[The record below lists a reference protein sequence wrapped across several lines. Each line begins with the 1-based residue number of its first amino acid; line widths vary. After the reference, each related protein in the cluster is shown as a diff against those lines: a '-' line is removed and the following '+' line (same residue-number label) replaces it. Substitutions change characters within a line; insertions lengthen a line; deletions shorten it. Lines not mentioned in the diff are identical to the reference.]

1 MALKTNWPSVLPFG
15 SDDKFDSFIHFSF
28 IISRFFQMIS
38 FNSFVIF
45 IRVLFLSRILGIFF
59 LTVLKEILTSCKV
72 SLILLLTIISYT
84 TSLPF
89 SSTFITVFIFFS
101 FLTNVPSG
109 KGHILNILLFSFLAF
124 CFFLHKEDNSNEK

>member
-1 MALKTNWPSVLPFG
+1 
-15 SDDKFDSFIHFSF
+15 
-28 IISRFFQMIS
+28 MIS

-45 IRVLFLSRILGIFF
+45 LLESCFFPEFWEFF

-101 FLTNVPSG
+101 FLTNAPSG

-124 CFFLHKEDNSNEK
+124 CFLHKEDNSNEK

>member
-1 MALKTNWPSVLPFG
+1 
-15 SDDKFDSFIHFSF
+15 
-28 IISRFFQMIS
+28 MIS

-101 FLTNVPSG
+101 FLTNAPSG

-124 CFFLHKEDNSNEK
+124 CFFYIRKIILMRNRFFSFKGYFFCLDV